1 MNLSWKYTRPDIGEG
16 GGGWDAQ
23 VREEYSVSEKQTMM
37 MVVVVIMIRA
47 ERQSSFLVGGGGV
60 DEKIW
65 DASLPNYYK
74 QMQWEAA

>member
-1 MNLSWKYTRPDIGEG
+1 
-16 GGGWDAQ
+16 
-23 VREEYSVSEKQTMM
+23 
-37 MVVVVIMIRA
+37 MIRA